1 MSGIY
6 IHVPFCS
13 SFCIYCDFY
22 SVTEC
27 AQRGLYM
34 EALEKEI
41 IRRKDEIKGVPR
53 TIYIG
58 GGTPSLL
65 SSDQLETLVAIL
77 RKHFVLDNVEEFTME
92 VNPDDITPEYAS
104 NMFRLGI
111 NRVSMGVQSFDDKN
125 LKWMNRRHTSA
136 QAEEAFRV
144 LRRAGFDNISMDLI
158 FGYKRVGVSDEDAF
172 ASWVEDVKRMIE
184 LRPEHISAYQM
195 SIEPGSILARM
206 KDYQEPSQEY
216 CSECYYKLLDLLE
229 EGGYHHYEVSNFS
242 LPGYCSRH
250 NSSYWER
257 IPYVGFGPAAHSF
270 DGEGRCWN
278 PEDLGEY
285 IAKSATGWGG
295 ENMERLTDEEALE
308 EKVMLGLRKI
318 SGVSLTEEEYR
329 ELRENAEHLA
339 AKGLINL
346 DPDLRH
352 ISIPREHLF
361 ISDSIIAQII

>member
-1 MSGIY
+1 
-6 IHVPFCS
+6 
-13 SFCIYCDFY
+13 
-22 SVTEC
+22 
-27 AQRGLYM
+27 M

-41 IRRKDEIKGVPR
+41 VRRKGELKGVPR

-65 SSDQLETLVAIL
+65 SPEQLEALVALL
-77 RKHFVLDNVEEFTME
+77 RRHFILDNVVEFTME
-92 VNPDDITPEYAS
+92 VNPDDITREYAS
-104 NMFRLGI
+104 AMFRLGI

-136 QAEEAFRV
+136 QAVEAFRV

-172 ASWVEDVKRMIE
+172 ASWVEDIKRMIA

-195 SIEPGSILARM
+195 SIEPGSILAQM

-242 LPGYCSRH
+242 LPGYHSRH

-270 DGEGRCWN
+270 DGEGRYWN

-285 IAKSATGWGG
+285 IARSATGWGG
-295 ENMERLTDEEALE
+295 ENMERLTDEETLE
-308 EKVMLGLRKI
+308 EKVMLGLRKL

-329 ELRENAEHLA
+329 GLKVNIGNLVS
-339 AKGLINL
+339 KGLLNL
-346 DPDLRH
+346 DPNARH

-361 ISDSIIAQII
+361 ISDSIIAQVI

>member
-1 MSGIY
+1 
-6 IHVPFCS
+6 
-13 SFCIYCDFY
+13 
-22 SVTEC
+22 
-27 AQRGLYM
+27 M

-125 LKWMNRRHTSA
+125 LRWMNRRHTSA

-172 ASWVEDVKRMIE
+172 ASWVEDIKRMIE

-216 CSECYYKLLDLLE
+216 CSECYYTLLSLLE
-229 EGGYHHYEVSNFS
+229 EGGYQQYEVSNFS

-352 ISIPREHLF
+352 ISVPREHLF